1 MRLIRFA
8 TPDDRTLY
16 GTPIDDATAAVLP
29 AHPFGDRTP
38 TGETAPIARLL
49 APVEPRNIFCIGLN
63 YRAHAAETGA
73 PIPDKPVVFMKPTT
87 AVVGP
92 GDPIVLPAAC
102 EHGPEVDYEAELAV
116 VIGRAARNVPVEQAL
131 THVLGYTCA
140 CDVSARRWQ
149 KQGGG
154 GQWIRGKSF
163 DSFCPLGPVLVTADE
178 IPDPRALALGC
189 VINGRTM
196 QQGSTSDMIF
206 SVAELIAFLSRDTTL
221 VPGTLILTGTPPG
234 VGFARKPP
242 VFLAHGDQVA
252 ISIESI
258 GTLENPVVDARRQD
272 AGG

>member
-1 MRLIRFA
+1 MQLIRFA
-8 TPDDRTLY
+8 TPDGRTLY
-16 GTPIDDATAAVLP
+16 GTPIDDCTAAVLP
-29 AHPFGDRTP
+29 SDALGDRTP

-49 APVEPRNIFCIGLN
+49 APIEPRNIFCIGLN

-73 PIPDKPVVFMKPTT
+73 PIPEQPVVFMKPTT

-92 GDPIVLPAAC
+92 GDPIILPAAC

-116 VIGRAARNVPVEQAL
+116 VIGRTARNVPAEQAL
-131 THVLGYTCA
+131 AHVLGYTCA

-178 IPDPRALALGC
+178 IPDPQALKLGC
-189 VINGRTM
+189 IINGRTM

-242 VFLAHGDQVA
+242 VFLADGDRVE
-252 ISIESI
+252 IRIEGI

-272 AGG
+272 ADS